1 MVKRRRTTRTKRR
14 IAHPAAIFAVLLAVL
29 CAGAFLL
36 WRQNHKAQGQKRIH
50 RVAVYQPRHHVPR
63 PSGQESLQQF
73 RLAME
78 SAGREDVWVK
88 ENPASWRDGMDVVLL
103 PRAYNA
109 IEHAILRSAQEH
121 NLRLTQAGLA
131 TNRSGMR
138 SFQVTAYFGTD
149 AVCRWRMRE
158 VPRILRVAIVIDDL
172 GQNMRAARDL
182 LRLRSPLTFSVM
194 PRLPFSRQTAEAAHE
209 AGIEVMLHLPMQP
222 LADSAPDVSP
232 DEIKVGMGN
241 RAVGEIIASDLT
253 SVPYAAGV
261 NNHMGSRATSDPLL
275 MKEVMESL
283 AARHLFYID
292 SRTAASS
299 VALDVARRADV
310 PSFYRSVFL
319 DDTQTIPY
327 TLSQLRRLCR
337 IAQIQGVALAIGH
350 PYPSTIAALR
360 QFLPTLD
367 REDIQLVR
375 ASTLLRQQAAVRLSP
390 RT

>member
-1 MVKRRRTTRTKRR
+1 MVKRRRKTRTRKR
-14 IAHPAAIFAVLLAVL
+14 IAHPAAIFATLLAIL
-29 CAGAFLL
+29 CAGVFLL
-36 WRQNHKAQGQKRIH
+36 WWQSHKASERKRTH
-50 RVAVYQPRHHVPR
+50 HVAVYQPRYYAPR

-88 ENPASWRDGMDVVLL
+88 ESPTSSRDGLDVVLL
-103 PRAYNA
+103 PRAYA
-109 IEHAILRSAQEH
+109 AVEHAILRSAQEH
-121 NLRLTQAGLA
+121 GLRLTQAALA
-131 TNRSGMR
+131 PNRGGMR
-138 SFQVTAYFGTD
+138 AFQVTAYSGID
-149 AVCRWRMRE
+149 VVCSWRMRE
-158 VPRILRVAIVIDDL
+158 TPRILRVAIVIDDL
-172 GQNMRAARDL
+172 GQNMRATRDL
-182 LRLRSPLTFSVM
+182 LRLHSPLTFSVM
-194 PRLPFSRQTAEAAHE
+194 PRLPFSRQTAEAAHQ

-232 DEIKVGMGN
+232 NEIKVGMGS
-241 RAVGEIIASDLT
+241 RAVGEIIATDLA

-261 NNHMGSRATSDPLL
+261 NNHMGSRATSDPRL
-275 MKEVMESL
+275 MKEVMASL

-299 VALDVARRADV
+299 VALEVARRSDV

-319 DDTQTIPY
+319 DDTRTIPY

-337 IAQIQGVALAIGH
+337 IAEIKGVALAIGH
-350 PYPSTIAALR
+350 PYPSTIGALR
-360 QFLPTLD
+360 QFLPALD

-375 ASTLLRQQAAVRLSP
+375 ASTLLRQPAAVRLSP